1 MGRPRT
7 QLQTLLESFIPSGSG
22 GKVYFQPPNGTLM
35 KYPAIVYKRDYRV
48 TQHANNAAYLSTKR
62 YQVTIIDRN
71 PDSGI
76 PELVAALPMCTFS
89 RFFAV
94 DNLNHDIYDLYF

>member
-1 MGRPRT
+1 MGRSRT
-7 QLQTLLESFIPSGSG
+7 QLQSLLETFIPPT
-22 GKVYFQPPNGTLM
+22 GKVYFQPPNGTIM

-48 TQHANNAAYLSTKR
+48 TEFANNKAYHSTKR
-62 YQVTIIDRN
+62 YQVTIIDRD
-71 PDSGI
+71 PDSEI
-76 PELVAALPMCTFS
+76 PEKIAALPMCTFS

>member
-1 MGRPRT
+1 MGLPRL
-7 QLQTLLESFIPSGSG
+7 QLQTLLETFLEGTT
-22 GKVYFQPPNGTLM
+22 GKVYFQPPNGTKM

-48 TQHANNAAYLSTKR
+48 TEFANNQAYLSTKR
-62 YQVTIIDRN
+62 YQVTIIDSD

-76 PELVAALPMCTFS
+76 VEKVAALPMCTFS

>member
-7 QLQTLLESFIPSGSG
+7 HLQTLLESFIPSGSG

-48 TQHANNAAYLSTKR
+48 TQSANNGAYLSTKR

-71 PDSGI
+71 PDSDI
-76 PELVAALPMCTFS
+76 PEKVAALPMCAFS

>member
-1 MGRPRT
+1 MGRPRS

-22 GKVYFQPPNGTLM
+22 GKVYFQPPNGTVM
-35 KYPAIVYKRDYRV
+35 RYPAIVYKRDYRA
-48 TQHANNAAYLSTKR
+48 TQSANNGPYLSTKR
-62 YQVTIIDRN
+62 YQVTVIDGN

-76 PELVAALPMCTFS
+76 PEKVAALPMCAFS